1 MTPWSPTLKT
11 GQMNGDTG
19 IMTNDLQ
26 SVVDCWFSSGPGG
39 GDWPSLY
46 EPGEDLETEKYLT
59 KSETRVASGYTCGL
73 IGKEIADTIGIS
85 HNTVVR
91 HTQNIYEKTG
101 IPHSTNAL
109 VAWFLSVNYKI
120 DLREFRRRMM
130 AVSLFLVISGQIVVS
145 DFSNQ
150 IVRRFPTRKV
160 ELRQRTRRRGREN
173 NDTYY
178 L

>member
-1 MTPWSPTLKT
+1 
-11 GQMNGDTG
+11 MNGDTG
-19 IMTNDLQ
+19 TVTDGSQ
-26 SVVDCWFSSGPGG
+26 STVDYWFSSGPGG

-46 EPGEDLETEKYLT
+46 EPGEDLETERYLT

-120 DLREFRRRMM
+120 DLREFWRRLG
-130 AVSLFLVISGQIVVS
+130 AVILLFLFFVQMYET
-145 DFSNQ
+145 DFGDL
-150 IVRRFPTRKV
+150 FTRSKV
-160 ELRQRTRRRGREN
+160 NTRHHEMKRLRGKRKKEGE
-173 NDTYY
+173 DTYY
-178 L
+178 LY